1 MKNHSASNKR
11 IAKNT
16 LFLYFRSMF
25 LIVITL
31 YTSRVI
37 LQSLGVSD
45 FGIYNVVGGV
55 VAMFSML
62 SGSLHTA
69 TQRFLTFAL
78 GKGDFSNL
86 KKVFMT
92 SITIHIA
99 LGVILVILL
108 EVAGVWFLYNKMNM
122 PAERVDVAFWVL
134 QFSIATFF
142 VNVIS
147 VPYNAAIIAHEK
159 MATFAYISILDGILK
174 LGIAFSIVY
183 TPYDRL
189 VVYALFM
196 FGLSLLNRILYTV
209 YSHRHFEETRHVKL
223 GIEKSL
229 FQEMFS
235 FAGWN
240 LFGSGSRLLRNQGVD
255 ILLNIFF
262 GVTVNAAKGLSNQVH
277 HAVYQFITNFQT
289 AVNPQLTMSV
299 AQTDFK
305 RTHTLIIQGGRFS
318 FYLMC
323 IMSVPLIVVTPQVLS
338 IWLVEVPAFTV
349 EFVRWTLVYLLW
361 DTLSRFL
368 INAVLAYGKIKTYQI
383 VVGGTKLLILPL
395 VYIWL
400 KMGGSPLVGIWA
412 NIILEVICLGQRL
425 YFNHLYNGLSWF
437 SYFWKVILRCW
448 FVFAIA
454 LVASYYVLSFIPDNF
469 IILIISALLI
479 TGVTIAFVGMGQGER
494 ELAFNKVNSIVSK
507 LWR

>member
-1 MKNHSASNKR
+1 MSNNSASNKR

-16 LFLYFRSMF
+16 LFLYFRSIF
-25 LIVITL
+25 LILITL

-62 SGSLHTA
+62 SGSLQTA

-78 GKGDFSNL
+78 GKEDFTNL

-99 LGVILVILL
+99 LGAILVMLL
-108 EVAGVWFLYNKMNM
+108 EVAGVWFLYNKMNI
-122 PAERVDVAFWVL
+122 PAERIDVAFWVL

-189 VVYALFM
+189 VMYALLM
-196 FGLSLLNRILYTV
+196 FGLALLNRVLYTV

-223 GIEKSL
+223 EIEKDL
-229 FQEMFS
+229 FREMFS

-240 LFGSGSRLLRNQGVD
+240 LFGNGSRLLRNQGVD

-299 AQTDFK
+299 AKIDFK

-323 IMSVPLIVVTPQVLS
+323 IMSVPLIIVTPQVLS

-349 EFVRWTLVYLLW
+349 EFVRWTLLYLLW

-395 VYIWL
+395 VYVWL

-412 NIILEVICLGQRL
+412 NILLEMVCLGQRL

-454 LVASYYVLSFIPDNF
+454 LVASYYVQSLIPDNF
-469 IILIISALLI
+469 IIIIISALLI
-479 TGVTIAFVGMGQGER
+479 TGVTIAFVGIGKGER
-494 ELAFNKVNSIVSK
+494 VLAFNKINSIVSK
-507 LWR
+507 FRR

>member
-1 MKNHSASNKR
+1 MKNDSSSNKR

-16 LFLYFRSMF
+16 LFLYFRSIF
-25 LIVITL
+25 LILITL

-62 SGSLHTA
+62 SNTMHNA

-78 GKGDFSNL
+78 GKADFSNL

-92 SITIHIA
+92 SITIHIV
-99 LGVILVILL
+99 LGVMLVVLL
-108 EVAGVWFLYNKMNM
+108 EVVGVWFLYNKMSM
-122 PAERVDVAFWVL
+122 PVERVDVAFWVL

-147 VPYNAAIIAHEK
+147 VPYNATIIAHEK

-174 LGIAFSIVY
+174 LCIAFFIVY

-189 VVYALFM
+189 VMYAFLM
-196 FGLSLLNRILYTV
+196 FGLALLNRILYSV

-223 GIEKSL
+223 GIEKGL
-229 FQEMFS
+229 FREMFS

-240 LFGSGSRLLRNQGVD
+240 LFGSGSKLLRNQGVD

-289 AVNPQLTMSV
+289 AVNPQLTMSI
-299 AQTDFK
+299 AKNDFK

-323 IMSVPLIVVTPQVLS
+323 VMSVPLIIVTPQVLS

-349 EFVRWTLVYLLW
+349 EFVRWTLIYLLW

-395 VYIWL
+395 VYVWL

-412 NIILEVICLGQRL
+412 NILLEMVCLGQRL
-425 YFNHLYNGLSWF
+425 YFNHCYNGLSWL
-437 SYFWKVILRCW
+437 SYFLKVIVRCW
-448 FVFAIA
+448 IIFCIA
-454 LVASYYVLSFIPDNF
+454 LAGSYYIQFVLPDNF
-469 IILIISALLI
+469 IVQLLEAIVI
-479 TGVTIAFVGMGQGER
+479 TVTVIAIVGMGKDER
-494 ELAFNKVNSIVSK
+494 MLIVCKVRSIIHK
-507 LWR
+507 HRR

>member
-1 MKNHSASNKR
+1 MINNSANNKR

-16 LFLYFRSMF
+16 MFLYFRSIL
-25 LIVITL
+25 LILITL

-62 SGSLHTA
+62 SGSMHAA

-78 GKGDFSNL
+78 GKKDFTNL

-92 SITIHIA
+92 SISIHIA
-99 LGVILVILL
+99 IGAIFVVLL
-108 EVAGVWFLYNKMNM
+108 EIGGTWFLYNKMNI
-122 PAERVDVAFWVL
+122 PEERVNVAFWVL
-134 QFSIATFF
+134 QFSIMTFF

-159 MATFAYISILDGILK
+159 MAMFAYISILDGLLK
-174 LGIAFSIVY
+174 LGIAFAIVF

-189 VVYALFM
+189 IVYALMM
-196 FGLSLLNRILYTV
+196 FGLSLLNRILYTI
-209 YSHRHFEETRHVKL
+209 YSHRHFEETRHVRL
-223 GIEKSL
+223 GIEKGL

-240 LFGSGSRLLRNQGVD
+240 LFGSGSRLLRNQGID
-255 ILLNIFF
+255 ILLNMFF
-262 GVTVNAAKGLSNQVH
+262 GVTVNAAKGLCNQVH

-289 AVNPQLTMSV
+289 AVNPQLTKSV

-305 RTHTLIIQGGRFS
+305 RTHTLIIQGSRFS

-323 IMSVPLIVVTPQVLS
+323 LMSIPLIIVTPQVLS
-338 IWLVEVPAFTV
+338 IWLTEVPEYTV

-368 INAVLAYGKIKTYQI
+368 INAILAYGQIKTYQI
-383 VVGGTKLLILPL
+383 VVGGTKFLVLPL
-395 VYIWL
+395 AYIWL
-400 KMGGSPLVGIWA
+400 KLGGSPIVGIWS
-412 NIILEVICLGQRL
+412 NIILEMLCLGQRL
-425 YFNHLYNGLSWF
+425 YFNHIYNGLSWF
-437 SYFWKVILRCW
+437 SYFMKVILRCW
-448 FVFAIA
+448 IIFGIALSTSFVFRIYVSNNFYILAIVSFLISVSIIA
-454 LVASYYVLSFIPDNF
+454 LIGINKHERQIVITKVTS
-469 IILIISALLI
+469 II
-479 TGVTIAFVGMGQGER
+479 
-494 ELAFNKVNSIVSK
+494 NKHRK
-507 LWR
+507 

>member
-1 MKNHSASNKR
+1 MSNSANNKR

-16 LFLYFRSMF
+16 LFLYFRSIF
-25 LIVITL
+25 LILITL

-37 LQSLGVSD
+37 LQSLGISD

-62 SGSLHTA
+62 SGSLQTA

-78 GKGDFSNL
+78 GKSEFSNL

-92 SITIHIA
+92 SITIHIT
-99 LGVILVILL
+99 LGAILVMLL
-108 EVAGVWFLYNKMNM
+108 EVVGVWFLYNKMNI

-159 MATFAYISILDGILK
+159 MKTFAYISILDGICK
-174 LGIAFSIVY
+174 LAIAYVIAY
-183 TPYDRL
+183 TPFDRL
-189 VVYALFM
+189 IFYAMLM
-196 FGLSLLNRILYTV
+196 FGLSLLNRVIYTI
-209 YSHRHFEETRHVKL
+209 YSHRHFEETQKIKF
-223 GIEKSL
+223 GIEKDL
-229 FQEMFS
+229 FREMFS

-255 ILLNIFF
+255 ILLNMFF
-262 GVTVNAAKGLSNQVH
+262 GVTINAAKGLSNQVH

-323 IMSVPLIVVTPQVLS
+323 LMSVPLIIVTPQVLS

-349 EFVRWTLVYLLW
+349 DFVRWTLVYLLW

-368 INAVLAYGKIKTYQI
+368 INAV
-383 VVGGTKLLILPL
+383 VGGTKLLILPL
-395 VYIWL
+395 VYVWL
-400 KMGGSPLVGIWA
+400 KMGGSPMVGIWA
-412 NIILEVICLGQRL
+412 NILLEMVCLGQRL
-425 YFNHLYNGLSWF
+425 YFNHCYNGLSWL
-437 SYFWKVILRCW
+437 SYFWKVIVRCW
-448 FVFAIA
+448 IVFCVALAGAYYIQSILPEYFIIQLMEAIVITFTVIA
-454 LVASYYVLSFIPDNF
+454 LVGMGKDERILVVSKVLS
-469 IILIISALLI
+469 LIH
-479 TGVTIAFVGMGQGER
+479 
-494 ELAFNKVNSIVSK
+494 K
-507 LWR
+507 LRR

>member
-1 MKNHSASNKR
+1 MNNSANNKR

-16 LFLYFRSMF
+16 MFLYFRSIF
-25 LIVITL
+25 LILITL

-37 LQSLGVSD
+37 LQSLGVKD

-62 SGSLHTA
+62 SGSMQTA
-69 TQRFLTFAL
+69 TQRFITFAL
-78 GKGDFSNL
+78 GKKDIAHL

-92 SITIHIA
+92 SISIHIA
-99 LGVILVILL
+99 LGAILVVLL
-108 EVAGVWFLYNKMNM
+108 EVAGTWFLYNKMNI

-159 MATFAYISILDGILK
+159 MATFAYISILDGLLK
-174 LGIAFSIVY
+174 LGIAFAIVY

-189 VVYALFM
+189 IMYALMM
-196 FGLSLLNRILYTV
+196 FGLSLLNRVLYTL
-209 YSHRHFEETRHVKL
+209 YSHRHFEETRHIKL
-223 GIEKSL
+223 GIEKGL

-240 LFGSGSRLLRNQGVD
+240 LFGSGSKLLRNQGVD
-255 ILLNIFF
+255 ILLNRFF

-289 AVNPQLTMSV
+289 AINPQLTKSV
-299 AQTDFK
+299 AQKDFK

-323 IMSVPLIVVTPQVLS
+323 LMSIPLIIVTPQVLS
-338 IWLVEVPAFTV
+338 IWLTEVPEYTV
-349 EFVRWTLVYLLW
+349 LFVRWTLIYLLW

-368 INAVLAYGKIKTYQI
+368 ITAILAYGKIKTYQI
-383 VVGGTKLLILPL
+383 VVGGIKFLVLPL
-395 VYIWL
+395 AYVWL
-400 KMGGSPLVGIWA
+400 KLGGNPIVGIWS
-412 NIILEVICLGQRL
+412 NIILEMLSLGLRI
-425 YFNHLYNGLSWF
+425 YFNHLYNGLSWS
-437 SYFWKVILRCW
+437 SYFLKVILRCW
-448 FVFAIA
+448 FVFVIA
-454 LVASYYVLSFIPDNF
+454 LAGSYYIQTFLPNNF
-469 IILIISALLI
+469 IILVLI
-479 TGVTIAFVGMGQGER
+479 AFVITCTTIAFIGMGQRER
-494 ELAFNKVNSIVSK
+494 EFVASKVALIISK
-507 LWR
+507 NRR